1 MRFLLPPF
9 LFLPDITGCC
19 MIKRMGYV
27 LKFMPTN
34 LQNGY
39 ELFSK
44 RMRPFLGKVVSYGE
58 TGGEIWKER
67 QRLELT

>member
-44 RMRPFLGKVVSYGE
+44 RMRPFLGMLCPMGKQVEEFGKSGND
-58 TGGEIWKER
+58 WN
-67 QRLELT
+67 